1 MRGLPITVND
11 PNHEISLVYV
21 DDIVDEFVSV
31 MQGGV
36 PTNKEG
42 DYCSIRPNYTVTLGM
57 LAEKLHEFKSDLHS
71 TVVPNVADTFA
82 KKLFSTFVSYAEAED
97 VTYLPRKNVDA
108 RGSFTELINTKDMGQ
123 VSVSI
128 SKKGVVR
135 GNHFH
140 DTKME
145 KFIVIK
151 GKAKIS
157 FRHMITDETMTF
169 DVDGEDQAIV
179 TIPVGY
185 THKIENLSDE
195 LILLI
200 WCNENFDPEKP
211 DTYFDEV

>member
-1 MRGLPITVND
+1 
-11 PNHEISLVYV
+11 
-21 DDIVDEFVSV
+21 VS
-31 MQGGV
+31 
-36 PTNKEG
+36 
-42 DYCSIRPNYTVTLGM
+42 
-57 LAEKLHEFKSDLHS
+57 F
-71 TVVPNVADTFA
+71 
-82 KKLFSTFVSYAEAED
+82 
-97 VTYLPRKNVDA
+97 
-108 RGSFTELINTKDMGQ
+108 
-123 VSVSI
+123 

-157 FRHMITDETMTF
+157 FRHMITDDTMTF